1 MALKLAIDRE
11 EILNKI
17 LRGYG
22 TLGND
27 FPVNAGRPTQ
37 DQTYSTTY
45 LSTMPWNDTHFFIE
59 KFEKLL
65 IEARRAPNS
74 AVPGDNSVAPKRTS
88 VDRRELPRLQ

>member
-27 FPVNAGRPTQ
+27 FPVNA
-37 DQTYSTTY
+37 TYS
-45 LSTMPWNDTHFFIE
+45 LFSDDIE
-59 KFEKLL
+59 Q
-65 IEARRAPNS
+65 RASP
-74 AVPGDNSVAPKRTS
+74 
-88 VDRRELPRLQ
+88 ELC